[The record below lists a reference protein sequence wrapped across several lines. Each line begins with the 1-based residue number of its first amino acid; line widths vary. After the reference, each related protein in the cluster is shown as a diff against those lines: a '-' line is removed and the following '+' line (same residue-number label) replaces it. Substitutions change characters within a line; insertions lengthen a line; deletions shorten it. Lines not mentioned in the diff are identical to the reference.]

1 MGFAKSGTLFHF
13 KMQFD
18 EEVAV
23 IMVCRNFVDS
33 EAAALRDGANSFKGM
48 LILPG
53 ARLHVDQYIRR
64 NNLADTLFHPFA
76 GGVGLLQTGG
86 AGNADGGTH
95 KISLTGAAYPGA
107 FGAQDAFRFIHSVD
121 DALAQSSRSH
131 IEQGVGGAFAEA

>member
-53 ARLHVDQYIRR
+53 ARLHVDQYVRR
-64 NNLADTLFHPFA
+64 NNLADTFFHPFA

-86 AGNADGGTH
+86 ARNAYGGIH
-95 KISLTGAAYPGA
+95 EIALAGAAHSDALRAQAA
-107 FGAQDAFRFIHSVD
+107 FGF
-121 DALAQSSRSH
+121 
-131 IEQGVGGAFAEA
+131 